1 MVSSPIYSFALSD
14 GTTSPQKT
22 KALNSRYTIYL
33 SMRQLN
39 ETFEDEEF
47 EFLKKAKGD
56 KPWRRFILE
65 LVDYAQAQENVHTN
79 GVHKLNQ

>member
-1 MVSSPIYSFALSD
+1 
-14 GTTSPQKT
+14 
-22 KALNSRYTIYL
+22 
-33 SMRQLN
+33 MRQLN